1 MAQQTPIVLGWLT
14 APGQLLNQAATQLT
28 MTLNDATSLAQ
39 AARQHMRALPGGP
52 GLVEVSYKWLMLLC
66 AAACTPAAQSPA
78 LRAHEPLR
86 GHFDLA
92 WMQQTLQLLQD
103 DGLFVAAITAYE
115 EILSAVREWG
125 TTHAVAFTAAD
136 WVSPGFAWV
145 PGQLGGAA
153 AQPWALGVSPIDSPS
168 NFGSVK

>member
-66 AAACTPAAQSPA
+66 AAACTPAAQQGLWFNVSTPHGVKWQV
-78 LRAHEPLR
+78 LRR
-86 GHFDLA
+86 
-92 WMQQTLQLLQD
+92 QN
-103 DGLFVAAITAYE
+103 
-115 EILSAVREWG
+115 RC
-125 TTHAVAFTAAD
+125 
-136 WVSPGFAWV
+136 
-145 PGQLGGAA
+145 
-153 AQPWALGVSPIDSPS
+153 
-168 NFGSVK
+168 